1 MTSRRASVAARWR
14 LACLAAAF
22 SAGVVTTAVAADD
35 PWQTVEPAGATRCAD
50 GSPYRFHVR
59 QADPS
64 RLLVFFN
71 GGGACWSA
79 ETCDPAGRPTYRF
92 HTGEGSG
99 NDPRA
104 YGGAFD
110 LENAENPFR
119 DWSQVFVSYCSGDVH
134 LGDATTRYAG
144 PGGDVVMRHAGR
156 ANADAALEEAYARF
170 PAAQQVVVAGGSAG
184 ALASPVYAAVL
195 AERYPEARVTQLG
208 GGGAG
213 YRLPPPT
220 MLWESW
226 GVIPALPAV
235 LDARAVT
242 SGTLRITDLYRL
254 AAAAAPRIRFHSYD
268 NAYDA
273 VQEQFLALLGH
284 PAALLPGLDANLDDL
299 HGDLPFLR
307 SYVAGGDFHTLLRF
321 DELYTRRTAGVRA
334 VAWLESVID
343 PSRDAPNVHCSCDG
357 ECRAR

>member
-1 MTSRRASVAARWR
+1 MIAGRAGAARRR
-14 LACLAAAF
+14 LARLLAGFALGASAAAF
-22 SAGVVTTAVAADD
+22 GAGN
-35 PWQTVEPAGATRCAD
+35 PWQTIERAGETGCAD

-59 QADPS
+59 VADPS

-71 GGGACWSA
+71 GGGACWNA
-79 ETCDPAGRPTYRF
+79 ATCDPAGRPTYRV

-99 NDPRA
+99 NDPRE

-110 LENAENPFR
+110 LDNPENPFR
-119 DWSQVFVSYCSGDVH
+119 EWSQVFVSYCSGDVH
-134 LGDATTRYAG
+134 LGDATARYPG
-144 PGGDVVMRHAGR
+144 PDGDVVIRHAGR
-156 ANADAALEEAYARF
+156 ANAEAALAEAYAFF
-170 PAAQQVVVAGGSAG
+170 PEPAEVVVAGGSAG

-195 AERYPEARVTQLG
+195 AEHYPEARITQLG

-220 MLWESW
+220 VLWESW

-235 LDARAVT
+235 LDTAGV
-242 SGTLRITDLYRL
+242 SSDSLRITDLHRL
-254 AAAAAPRIRFHSYD
+254 AAAAAPGIRFHSYD

-284 PAALLPGLDANLDDL
+284 PAELLPGLDANLDDL
-299 HGDLPFLR
+299 HADLPYLR
-307 SYVAGGDFHTLLRF
+307 SYVAGGEFHTLLRY

-334 VAWLESVID
+334 VDWVASVID
-343 PSRDAPNVHCSCDG
+343 PARDAANVHCSCDG
-357 ECRAR
+357 ECRGP